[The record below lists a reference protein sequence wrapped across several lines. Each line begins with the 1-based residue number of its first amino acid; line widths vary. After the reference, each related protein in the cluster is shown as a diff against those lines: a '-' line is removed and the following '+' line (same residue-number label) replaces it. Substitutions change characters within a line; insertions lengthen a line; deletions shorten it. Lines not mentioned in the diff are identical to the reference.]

1 MAQAMKARQKTHVD
15 LRNTLNE
22 LTSKQWIRY
31 SESFWFQKGLG
42 AVYLDY
48 SDEPEAS
55 YIFPYE

>member
-1 MAQAMKARQKTHVD
+1 MAQARKARQKTDVD
-15 LRNTLNE
+15 PRNTLNE

-31 SESFWFQKGLG
+31 SKSWFQKGLG

-48 SDEPEAS
+48 SDEPEAP

>member
-1 MAQAMKARQKTHVD
+1 MSQAMKARQKTDVD

-22 LTSKQWIRY
+22 LTLKQWIRY
-31 SESFWFQKGLG
+31 SKSFWFQKGLG

-48 SDEPEAS
+48 SDRPEAP